1 MQRDGNSAAGASRS
15 TAANA
20 MEHPKHI
27 LSRHNIDP
35 KKSLGQNFLHDDA
48 LLSDIVVAAS
58 VDSGDAVLEIGA
70 GLGALTRRLAQVAGR
85 VVALELDQR
94 LLPILKEQVSPFP
107 NVEVVHAD
115 VLAHDPRTWFEGLYK
130 VAANV
135 PYYIT
140 GAILE
145 HLLGGQAKPQAM
157 ALTVQKEV
165 AQRITAEPGDMTL
178 LAVSVQ
184 FYGRA
189 QIARHISAGA
199 FWPRPEVDSSILR
212 FALDPAAALSPSE
225 ESRFF
230 RVVRTGFSQKRKQ
243 LQKNLRALG
252 LKRHETVSLL
262 ESTGIDPRRRAETLS
277 IQEWL
282 KLYEALRRYRQDDA
296 G

>member
-1 MQRDGNSAAGASRS
+1 
-15 TAANA
+15 

-48 LLSDIVVAAS
+48 LLSAIVAAAS
-58 VDSGDAVLEIGA
+58 VRPRDTVLEIGA
-70 GLGALTRRLAQVAGR
+70 GLGALTRHLAGVAAR
-85 VVALELDQR
+85 VVAFELDQR
-94 LLPILKEQVSPFP
+94 LIPILQEQLSLFP

-115 VLAHDPRTWFEGLYK
+115 VLEHDPRALFAGEPYK

-145 HLLGGQAKPQAM
+145 HLLGGEAKPQTM

-165 AQRITAEPGDMTL
+165 AERITAEPGDMTL

-184 FYGRA
+184 FYGRVE
-189 QIARHISAGA
+189 IARRISAGA
-199 FWPRPEVDSSILR
+199 FWPRPDVDSAILR
-212 FALDPAAALSPSE
+212 FVLDPAARFSPAE
-225 ESRFF
+225 ETRFF
-230 RVVRTGFSQKRKQ
+230 RLVRTGFSQKRKQ

-252 LKRHETVSLL
+252 LKRRETVALL
-262 ESTGIDPRRRAETLS
+262 QSVDIDPRRRAETLS
-277 IQEWL
+277 IEEWL
-282 KLYEALRRYRQDDA
+282 RLHKALGRYEEGAT